1 MRRTI
6 ESGQHY
12 YALGERSVYD
22 LLTFARRTV
31 TLVSWLSVVLLA
43 GAAFAYVRL
52 VPDLTPFGVAF
63 VGVLLFLPTLA
74 LLHFALVLRLLRLRF
89 DPFGSG
95 AWLRLL
101 DFTRLLGS
109 GLLLSP
115 SYWASVVV
123 LGFSS
128 IIVVP
133 FAVVLSLV

>member
-6 ESGQHY
+6 ESRQRY
-12 YALGERSVYD
+12 YAMGQRSVYG
-22 LLTFARRTV
+22 LLTFARRVV
-31 TLVSWLSVVLLA
+31 TLVSWLSVVMLA
-43 GAAFAYVRL
+43 GAVFAYVRL
-52 VPDLTPFGVAF
+52 IPDLTSFGVAF
-63 VGVLLFLPTLA
+63 VGLLLFVPPLA

-101 DFTRLLGS
+101 TFSRLVGS

-123 LGFSS
+123 LGFAS